1 MRPAAS
7 LSSVAL
13 ALSIGLFSF
22 AITALAGPKEDV
34 GAAAMAWAQALG
46 ENDPEKVLPFYA
58 EDAVLWRTL
67 SPNVRSD
74 RAALRDYFV
83 TAFKVLPSLR
93 VTFGNQ
99 LIRVY
104 AMRRSIPATT
114 RFPM

>member
-1 MRPAAS
+1 MSHAVSGLCWLRSTEPNQLTGMPELRSSHPLARRIIMRPAAS

-58 EDAVLWRTL
+58 EDAVLWGTL
-67 SPNVRSD
+67 SPNV
-74 RAALRDYFV
+74 
-83 TAFKVLPSLR
+83 
-93 VTFGNQ
+93 
-99 LIRVY
+99 
-104 AMRRSIPATT
+104 
-114 RFPM
+114 